1 MLADAEIVVN
11 KEGLIMRQKGSYT
24 VEASLLMGILLSIL
38 VSVIYLGFW
47 YHDRNF
53 LQNAAYEAA
62 CTASLRADDESY
74 QISGAARSLTEGR
87 LLGTTGLSAECQ
99 TTEKEASVFYR
110 GTFRIP
116 GMMEAFFQENQLKM
130 KESCEIS
137 TQRPSSRIQKVR
149 QLAKIGHHIF
159 ERNRG

>member
-1 MLADAEIVVN
+1 
-11 KEGLIMRQKGSYT
+11 MRQKGSYT
-24 VEASLLMGILLSIL
+24 VEAALLMGILLSVL

-87 LLGTTGLSAECQ
+87 MLGTSALSADCQ
-99 TTEKEASVFYR
+99 NTENKATVFYR
-110 GTFRIP
+110 GTFQIP
-116 GMMEAFFQENQLKM
+116 GMIETFFQKNQLKNILAFL
-130 KESCEIS
+130 SRLTNS
-137 TQRPSSRIQKVR
+137 TQSYKGVVGSLLYSIEPNRIRTFMIRYNKQ
-149 QLAKIGHHIF
+149 
-159 ERNRG
+159 

>member
-1 MLADAEIVVN
+1 
-11 KEGLIMRQKGSYT
+11 MRQKGSYT

-62 CTASLRADDESY
+62 CTASLRADDENY
-74 QISGAARSLTEGR
+74 QISGAARRLTEGR
-87 LLGTTGLSAECQ
+87 MLGTTGVSAECQ
-99 TTEKEASVFYR
+99 NTEKAASVLYR

-116 GMMEAFFQENQLKM
+116 GMIEAFFQEKQLEM
-130 KESCEIS
+130 KGSCEIS
-137 TQRPSSRIQKVR
+137 TQRPSGRIQKVR
-149 QLAKIGHHIF
+149 QIAKIGHHIF
-159 ERNRG
+159 ERDRG